1 MSDDHINAEN
11 NEQINH
17 PNASDD
23 DSVAKKDVVSDADDA
38 NDADEISDADDEF
51 DPENADFFDAGESE
65 TDNDSTTDGTA
76 PDHETT
82 APLEDAGEAWK
93 KAKKIKPITPLNT
106 ILTIAV
112 CVFVPWYIYSNRQDV
127 AYFFSS
133 GTPTHLGSAEEYR
146 LPAPG
151 ETAKQQ
157 DFTDNT
163 YVTLGG
169 IPIRH
174 VPIQSNRKLL
184 PKKQMLV
191 YQLMGS
197 SVYVQ
202 EPFENSQFAKFQ
214 SQTSPMLGANT
225 GIEPLEITGRLR
237 RFDTS
242 DNAKRYT
249 FVRDYF
255 SKKYGTVFCENMSSS
270 ERQRKAKLLGRG
282 GVALQIMPDGSVL
295 EGDTDTRA
303 SITSISPMR
312 GRSAVALGNDGT
324 LLRSIDAGRTWQ
336 KTQLPESIAANS
348 VAYDASSDT
357 MLLAGN
363 NGFVGGTQPQPSNEL
378 QIAQNI
384 QDIAFVHSNGE
395 VPDAPAIIA
404 VGREGLIE
412 TAAAGGF
419 RPAKMAST
427 QRFNDVIHT
436 HGRWFAAGS
445 NNLLIDKPDGSSLD
459 DLQSPW
465 IRNVSPLNADWLS
478 LTEVPGA
485 LIATGTNG
493 AIAMRSLDDPAD
505 SWHQM
510 PVDDVPG
517 IDFDA
522 DIRASAV
529 SNDGKTWVGVGTKG
543 NIVVAKSGSD
553 GKFNPVQRISD
564 NSAGYAVVH
573 DILAGNAVEQALY
586 EALQRHTDEDLYDV
600 TYANGTF
607 FAVGSNSL
615 LMTSKD
621 GYSWTRREMH
631 VRHKLLRSVAFVDD
645 MHGVIG
651 GEKGTLFVTEDGGAT
666 WRTKPLS
673 TERSIY
679 HIAVSPF
686 YPKGFVFSGA
696 YGLWGFCRATN
707 GECFVRS
714 RSGSDHY
721 RAIAIAPVEQ
731 KDTNLDII
739 AVGDNAHIDHI
750 LDAPGNQGVSRLLW
764 QEQPAQIR
772 DIFVAKQE
780 LPLVPNAT
788 RGQIALIAAND
799 GGIYRSIDNGYT
811 FKREDSGISTPIR
824 KLAGTDDGVAVW
836 AFDHNGAALEDVRSQ
851 GKWHKLSNDADF
863 VDGVFV
869 GQTGWLIDSK
879 CVYKK
884 PALNGE
890 IQQIACTDPDHALT
904 HITSDSSNTLVIS
917 ALLKSDPAIYQT
929 TTLSTS
935 GDATLTPF
943 KNLEIPA
950 DNAPSRLD
958 SRLISCNGTTALL
971 DNASHKLYTD
981 GSMQTDIAD
990 ASCDGDKL
998 VFLKTQSLNDGKYQ
1012 ITATGGS
1019 ALWSMVVGFDPSDA
1033 RFYKHPDGRWWM
1045 STASAGT
1052 YPIILMSRDGQKWSW
1067 RTDRITDY
1075 YSVASAQNIAVA
1087 VGDDAT
1093 ILVSQDYG
1101 TTWSQIK
1108 TGASQTLRGVCLS
1121 QDGTFGLA
1129 VGDAGLVYR
1138 FSDDIRTWTKLTF
1151 KLDHDFTSCAIAESA
1166 DRFQIYMTGKGG
1178 AIYTSHD
1185 KFMQNG
1191 LELVETSVL
1200 EDIYDVAALETGEV
1214 IAVGGVYQDPSVI
1227 CEEGFIIEAGESPRK
1242 LWPTMLLIL
1251 AMLAFMGYTVHSY
1264 SYSYRHR
1271 NDFKDA

>member
-1 MSDDHINAEN
+1 MADDHINAEN
-11 NEQINH
+11 NEQIN
-17 PNASDD
+17 PANASDD
-23 DSVAKKDVVSDADDA
+23 DSIGGPNPAETEESE
-38 NDADEISDADDEF
+38 ADEETYDEADDE
-51 DPENADFFDAGESE
+51 EAAAAFFDDQNAEAESASQA
-65 TDNDSTTDGTA
+65 DIDAQA
-76 PDHETT
+76 PIAQ
-82 APLEDAGEAWK
+82 APVEDAGEAWK
-93 KAKKIKPITPLNT
+93 RAKKIKPITPLNT
-106 ILTIAV
+106 FLTIAV
-112 CVFVPWYIYSNRQDV
+112 CIFVPWYIYSERQDI

-133 GTPTHLGSAEEYR
+133 GTPVNLGSADEYR

-214 SQTSPMLGANT
+214 SQTSPMIGANT

-255 SKKYGTVFCENMSSS
+255 SKKYGTVFCENMSSL

-282 GVALQIMPDGSVL
+282 GIALQIMPDGSVL

-303 SITSISPMR
+303 SITAISPMR
-312 GRSAVALGNDGT
+312 GRSAVALGNDGS
-324 LLRSIDAGRTWQ
+324 LLRTIDAGRTWH
-336 KTQLPESIAANS
+336 KAQLPDSIGAHN
-348 VAYDASSDT
+348 VTYDASSDT
-357 MLLAGN
+357 MLLAGD

-378 QIAQNI
+378 QISQSI
-384 QDIAFVHSNGE
+384 QDIAIVHADAE
-395 VPDAPAIIA
+395 APDAPAIIA

-412 TAAAGGF
+412 TATASGF
-419 RPAKMAST
+419 RPARMAST
-427 QRFNDVIHT
+427 QRFNDVLYT

-445 NNLLIDKPDGSSLD
+445 NSMLIDKPAANLD
-459 DLQSPW
+459 DSQTPW
-465 IRNVSPLNADWLS
+465 IRNVSPQNADWLS

-485 LIATGTNG
+485 IIATGTKG
-493 AIAMRSLDDPAD
+493 AIAIRSLNDPAD
-505 SWHQM
+505 SWREM

-543 NIVVAKSGSD
+543 NIVVAKASSD
-553 GKFNPVQRISD
+553 GNFNPVQRISG

-573 DILAGNAVEQALY
+573 DILAGNEVEQALY
-586 EALQRHTDEDLYDV
+586 EALQRHTDEDLYDIA
-600 TYANGTF
+600 YANGTF
-607 FAVGSNSL
+607 FAVGSDSL

-631 VRHKLLRSVAFVDD
+631 IKHKLLRAITFVDD

-651 GEKGTLFVTEDGGAT
+651 GEKGTMFVTEDGGAT
-666 WRTKPLS
+666 WRTKPIS
-673 TERSIY
+673 SERSIY
-679 HIAVSPF
+679 HITASPAF
-686 YPKGFVFSGA
+686 PNGFVFSGA

-714 RSGSDHY
+714 RSGADHY
-721 RAIAIAPVEQ
+721 RAAAFAPADQ
-731 KDTNLDII
+731 KDTHLNIV

-750 LDAPGNQGVSRLLW
+750 MDAPGNQGVNHQLW
-764 QEQPAQIR
+764 QELPAQIR
-772 DIFVAKQE
+772 DIFVAGQE
-780 LPLVPNAT
+780 LPLVPNAA
-788 RGQIALIAAND
+788 RGQIALIAADD
-799 GGIYRSIDNGYT
+799 GSIYRSIDNGYT
-811 FKREDSGISTPIR
+811 FKRENSGISAPIR
-824 KLAGTDDGVAVW
+824 KIAATDDGVAAW
-836 AFDHNGAALEDVRSQ
+836 AFDRKGTALEDIRSQ
-851 GKWHKLSNDADF
+851 GKWHNLSNEADF
-863 VDGVFV
+863 IDGVFI
-869 GQTGWLIDSK
+869 GQTGYLIDSK

-884 PALNGE
+884 PALTSE
-890 IQQIACTDPDHALT
+890 FQIIDCTDPDHALL
-904 HITSDSSNTLVIS
+904 HIAADSPNTLVIS
-917 ALLKSDPAIYQT
+917 ALLKTAPAVYQT

-935 GDATLTPF
+935 GDPTLSPF
-943 KNLEIPA
+943 QNLDIPA
-950 DNAPSRLD
+950 DNAPDKLD
-958 SRLISCNGTTALL
+958 SRLIACHGTNAIL
-971 DNASHKLYTD
+971 DITTHKLYTN
-981 GSMQTDIAD
+981 GTIQTDVAD
-990 ASCDGDKL
+990 AACDGDKL
-998 VFLKTQSLNDGKYQ
+998 VFLKTQSVGSGKYQ

-1019 ALWSMVVGFDPSDA
+1019 ALWSTVVGFDPSDV
-1033 RFYKHPDGRWWM
+1033 RFYKHPDGRWWL
-1045 STASAGT
+1045 STASDGT
-1052 YPIILMSRDGQKWSW
+1052 YPLILMSRDGQKWSW
-1067 RTDRITDY
+1067 RSDRITDY
-1075 YSVASAQNIAVA
+1075 YSVATAQNNAVA

-1101 TTWSQIK
+1101 ATWSQIK
-1108 TGASQTLRGVCLS
+1108 TGATQTLRGVCLS
-1121 QDGTFGLA
+1121 QDGTYGLA

-1178 AIYTSHD
+1178 AIHTAHD

-1191 LELVETSVL
+1191 LELVEIPVL

-1214 IAVGGVYQDPSVI
+1214 IAVGGVYQDPSII

-1242 LWPTMLLIL
+1242 VWPTMLLIL
-1251 AMLAFMGYTVHSY
+1251 AMLAFMGYTVHGY
-1264 SYSYRHR
+1264 SYSFRHR